1 MGIHMSDRLAPVSS
15 ERWSSRAGFIFAA
28 MGSAIGLCSI
38 WKFPYEAGT
47 NGGGGFVIFY
57 LLGLGLIV
65 FPLMLVEFAIGRRGR
80 SHAVGSITA
89 VAIASGASR
98 LWAVIGV
105 VGVVGA
111 VLILSFYSVIG
122 GWALAYVVDT
132 IRDGLPGISAPAIQ
146 ARFDALLES
155 SLRMTVYHTL
165 FMAAT
170 AVVVA
175 RGIAGGIERVSLY
188 LMPIL
193 IVLVVVLAS
202 YSTIQGDTSAAL
214 RFLFAFDVERLSPRV
229 ALEALGLGFFSIG
242 VGLAVMITYAAY
254 AATEF
259 DLRSVAIVT
268 LLSDTA
274 ISFLAGMA
282 VFPIVFAE
290 RLDPASGPGLMFVT
304 LPLAFARMPL
314 GAPAAIAFFVLL
326 TLAAL
331 ASALSLLEMPVS
343 LAHRWLGWSRPR
355 ATLASAVGCW
365 GSALPPCCLSAPG
378 LPGIHWRES
387 LVSPPRPR
395 SSPWITCHPTCSCRL
410 VASASQSSG
419 AGSSSPMR
427 SPGSLDSAQAPSAGS
442 HSSCAT
448 SPQSELSRPASS
460 RSCCVEATVSCHLT
474 TPPEVSV
481 PGGHRERGRSA
492 LAPQRAGGP
501 AAGGMRTRHHMFSTK
516 RAVPASWPSPPS
528 AMSHRRPS
536 APATATLISAA
547 ARSAVEI
554 AITQ

>member
-1 MGIHMSDRLAPVSS
+1 MSP
-15 ERWSSRAGFIFAA
+15 ERWSSRVGFIFAA
-28 MGSAIGLCSI
+28 MGSAIGLGSI
-38 WKFPYEAGT
+38 WKFPYEVGT

-80 SHAVGSITA
+80 SHAVGSIAA

-132 IRDGLPGISAPAIQ
+132 IRDGLPGASAPAIQ

-155 SLRMTVYHTL
+155 PLRMTVYHTL

-170 AVVVA
+170 AAVVA
-175 RGIAGGIERVSLY
+175 RGVAGGIERASLY

-193 IVLVVVLAS
+193 IVLVIVLAS
-202 YSTIQGDTSAAL
+202 YSTIQGDASAAL
-214 RFLFAFDVERLSPRV
+214 RFLFSFDVDRLSPRV

-254 AATEF
+254 AGPEF
-259 DLRSVAIVT
+259 DLRTVAIVT

-282 VFPIVFAE
+282 VFPVVFAE
-290 RLDPASGPGLMFVT
+290 QLDPASGPGLMFVT

-331 ASALSLLEMPVS
+331 ASAMSLLEMPVS
-343 LAHRWLGWSRPR
+343 LALRWLGSSRSK
-355 ATLASAVGCW
+355 ATLAAAAGCW
-365 GSALPPCCLSAPG
+365 ALGIATVLSFSTWSAWYPLARIPG
-378 LPGIHWRES
+378 L
-387 LVSPPRPR
+387 
-395 SSPWITCHPTCSCRL
+395 
-410 VASASQSSG
+410 
-419 AGSSSPMR
+419 
-427 SPGSLDSAQAPSAGS
+427 
-442 HSSCAT
+442 
-448 SPQSELSRPASS
+448 
-460 RSCCVEATVSCHLT
+460 T
-474 TPPEVSV
+474 T
-481 PGGHRERGRSA
+481 
-492 LAPQRAGGP
+492 
-501 AAGGMRTRHHMFSTK
+501 
-516 RAVPASWPSPPS
+516 
-528 AMSHRRPS
+528 
-536 APATATLISAA
+536 ATAFDCLDYVSSNVLLPLGGLGLSIFGGWIIQAGALGDELGLGPGTIRRLTLVLRYVAPIGILAA
-547 ARSAVEI
+547 SVAPFVLR
-554 AITQ
+554 

>member
-1 MGIHMSDRLAPVSS
+1 MRP
-15 ERWSSRAGFIFAA
+15 ERWTSRAGFIFAA
-28 MGSAIGLCSI
+28 MGSAIGLGSI
-38 WKFPYEAGT
+38 WKFPYEVGT
-47 NGGGGFVIFY
+47 NGGGAFVVFY

-89 VAIASGASR
+89 VAISSGASR
-98 LWAVIGV
+98 FWAIIGV
-105 VGVVGA
+105 AGVVGA
-111 VLILSFYSVIG
+111 VVILSFYSVIG

-132 IRDGLPGISAPAIQ
+132 IRDGLPGTSARVVQ
-146 ARFDALLES
+146 ARFDAVLASPLH
-155 SLRMTVYHTL
+155 MAVYHTL

-170 AVVVA
+170 AVIVA

-193 IVLVVVLAS
+193 IVLIVVLAG

-242 VGLAVMITYAAY
+242 VGLAVMITYGAY

-331 ASALSLLEMPVS
+331 GSALSLLEMPVS
-343 LAHRWLGWSRPR
+343 LAHRWLGWSRPT

-365 GSALPPCCLSAPG
+365 ALGLATVLSFSTWSAWYPLTRIPG
-378 LPGIHWRES
+378 L
-387 LVSPPRPR
+387 
-395 SSPWITCHPTCSCRL
+395 
-410 VASASQSSG
+410 
-419 AGSSSPMR
+419 
-427 SPGSLDSAQAPSAGS
+427 
-442 HSSCAT
+442 
-448 SPQSELSRPASS
+448 
-460 RSCCVEATVSCHLT
+460 
-474 TPPEVSV
+474 
-481 PGGHRERGRSA
+481 
-492 LAPQRAGGP
+492 
-501 AAGGMRTRHHMFSTK
+501 
-516 RAVPASWPSPPS
+516 
-528 AMSHRRPS
+528 
-536 APATATLISAA
+536 ATATAFESLDYVSSNVLLPLGGLGLSIFGGWIVQSDALAEELGLRPDALRGLTLVLRYVAPIGIVAA
-547 ARSAVEI
+547 SVAPFVLR
-554 AITQ
+554 

>member
-1 MGIHMSDRLAPVSS
+1 MSP
-15 ERWSSRAGFIFAA
+15 ERWSSRVGFIFAA
-28 MGSAIGLCSI
+28 MGSAIGLGSI
-38 WKFPYEAGT
+38 WKFPYEVGT

-80 SHAVGSITA
+80 SHAVGSIAA

-132 IRDGLPGISAPAIQ
+132 IRDGPGASAPAIQ

-155 SLRMTVYHTL
+155 PLRMTVYHTL

-170 AVVVA
+170 AAVVA
-175 RGIAGGIERVSLY
+175 RGVAGGIERASLY

-193 IVLVVVLAS
+193 IVLVIVLAS
-202 YSTIQGDTSAAL
+202 YSTIQGDASAAL
-214 RFLFAFDVERLSPRV
+214 RFLFSFDVDRLSPRV

-254 AATEF
+254 AGPEF
-259 DLRSVAIVT
+259 DLRTVAIVT

-282 VFPIVFAE
+282 VFPVVFAE
-290 RLDPASGPGLMFVT
+290 QLDPASGPGLMFVT

-331 ASALSLLEMPVS
+331 ASAMSLLEMPVS
-343 LAHRWLGWSRPR
+343 LALRWLG
-355 ATLASAVGCW
+355 
-365 GSALPPCCLSAPG
+365 
-378 LPGIHWRES
+378 
-387 LVSPPRPR
+387 
-395 SSPWITCHPTCSCRL
+395 
-410 VASASQSSG
+410 
-419 AGSSSPMR
+419 
-427 SPGSLDSAQAPSAGS
+427 
-442 HSSCAT
+442 
-448 SPQSELSRPASS
+448 SS
-460 RSCCVEATVSCHLT
+460 RSKATLVAAAGCWTLGIATVLSFSTWSAWYPLARIPGLT
-474 TPPEVSV
+474 T
-481 PGGHRERGRSA
+481 
-492 LAPQRAGGP
+492 
-501 AAGGMRTRHHMFSTK
+501 
-516 RAVPASWPSPPS
+516 
-528 AMSHRRPS
+528 
-536 APATATLISAA
+536 ATAFDCLDYVSSNVLLPLGGLGLSIFGGWIIQAGALGDELGLGPGTIRRLTLVLRYVAPIGILAA
-547 ARSAVEI
+547 SVAPFVLR
-554 AITQ
+554 

>member
-1 MGIHMSDRLAPVSS
+1 MSP
-15 ERWSSRAGFIFAA
+15 ERWTSRAGFIFAA
-28 MGSAIGLCSI
+28 MGSAIGLGSI
-38 WKFPYEAGT
+38 WKFPYEVGT
-47 NGGGGFVIFY
+47 NGGGAFVVFY

-65 FPLMLVEFAIGRRGR
+65 FPLMLVEFAVGRRGR

-89 VAIASGASR
+89 VAISSGASR
-98 LWAVIGV
+98 FWAVIGV

-111 VLILSFYSVIG
+111 VVILSFYSVIG

-132 IRDGLPGISAPAIQ
+132 IRDGLPGASARIVQ
-146 ARFDALLES
+146 ARFDAVLASPLH
-155 SLRMTVYHTL
+155 MAVYHTL

-170 AVVVA
+170 AVIVA

-193 IVLVVVLAS
+193 VVLVIVLAS

-214 RFLFAFDVERLSPRV
+214 RFLFAFDVEHLSPRV

-242 VGLAVMITYAAY
+242 VGLSVMITYAAY
-254 AATEF
+254 ADIDF
-259 DLRSVAIVT
+259 DLRTVALVT

-314 GAPAAIAFFVLL
+314 GEPAAIAFFVLL

-343 LAHRWLGWSRPR
+343 LAHHWLGWSRPR

-365 GSALPPCCLSAPG
+365 ALGLATVLSFSTWSAWYPLARIPG
-378 LPGIHWRES
+378 L
-387 LVSPPRPR
+387 
-395 SSPWITCHPTCSCRL
+395 
-410 VASASQSSG
+410 
-419 AGSSSPMR
+419 
-427 SPGSLDSAQAPSAGS
+427 
-442 HSSCAT
+442 
-448 SPQSELSRPASS
+448 
-460 RSCCVEATVSCHLT
+460 
-474 TPPEVSV
+474 
-481 PGGHRERGRSA
+481 
-492 LAPQRAGGP
+492 
-501 AAGGMRTRHHMFSTK
+501 
-516 RAVPASWPSPPS
+516 
-528 AMSHRRPS
+528 
-536 APATATLISAA
+536 ATATAFESLDYVSSNVLLPLGGLGLAIFGGWIVQSDALARELGLGPGALRGLTLVLRYVAPIGIVAA
-547 ARSAVEI
+547 SVAPFLLR
-554 AITQ
+554 